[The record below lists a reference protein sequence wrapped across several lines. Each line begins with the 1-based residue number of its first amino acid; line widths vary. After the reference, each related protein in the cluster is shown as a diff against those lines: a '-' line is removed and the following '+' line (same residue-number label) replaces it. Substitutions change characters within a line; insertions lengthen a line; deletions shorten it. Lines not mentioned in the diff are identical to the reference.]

1 MATNNTYINAQD
13 DFIVKGNLTV
23 EGNVT
28 QVSTTINE
36 NRVAAEEFIINSD
49 GENTTAKITLN
60 SNNTFANL
68 SYAAGG
74 SLVVEPNIQ
83 GNVII
88 GSGQTLTVAGGANI
102 QGNVFFGNVSG
113 VASEA
118 TMFTD
123 LVTISLGG
131 DATGSAQFQ
140 GAGNTA
146 TISVALDSVNS
157 NSGSFGDAATIPN
170 FTVNSKGLI
179 TAAGETAVN
188 ITASQVSDFTSSA
201 RAVNSGSLGVNYDA
215 GTGAISL
222 TQFGGA
228 GQRGSAT
235 AVPQIVID
243 GGGRISSSSNVNIQ
257 IPKAQLTNF
266 DSEVRTLV
274 SATDA
279 GGDGSFAYNNST
291 GVFTYTGPSAAETR
305 AHFSAVT
312 SGDGSLTYNSGTGD
326 FTYVG
331 PSALQQRA
339 HFSGGTG
346 ITYDSN
352 SGAISIDST
361 VVTKAD
367 AQTINGDKIFTG
379 TVDLTGAT
387 IPGTVT
393 FAGNI
398 VATSIDTVT
407 QTDSIITDNNI
418 YLNQGGSDRD
428 AKIQVEHSTAN
439 TYLMWDNGTS
449 RWQFSNN
456 GSTDNNM
463 LLLTD
468 FSAISNGDGSL
479 AYNSS
484 TGAYT
489 YTGPSASQQRAHFSG
504 GTGITYNSSTGVF
517 TTTDADIVHDDL
529 SGFVSNEH
537 IDHSTVTITAGTGL
551 TGGGTIAASRTL
563 NVIGGDGITA
573 NANDMAV
580 DSTVI
585 RTTGNQSIAGDKTF
599 TGKLVVPTTATT
611 EANALY
617 SDGNEAYIYIGG
629 VAKQITPT
637 ASVGTVEDVGSTG
650 LNMYAGSR
658 IASNVTYHGVKSID
672 GGTYTNVAEAG
683 NVVTVEGDISAI
695 RGAFSAVDNAGDG
708 TFTYNSSTGA
718 FSYSGI
724 SASQVRNNF
733 SASGSTLS
741 YDSGTGVFTSSADN
755 YANWELTTDS
765 GSAETVTSGENVSF
779 TGGTGI
785 NVTNTGNTVTIASTN
800 TADITAV
807 TAGTGLTG
815 GGNSGAVTLSANA
828 SYIRTLFTGSGDISY
843 DSNTGTISFTNDAGD
858 ISSVVAG
865 TNLTGGGT
873 TGDVTLNLDTSS
885 DIDMSGNKVLFAN
898 MYSNEVSLPSAS
910 TYHGMF
916 AHVHGTGKGYFAH
929 NGNWIKLL
937 DETSSDTGDLSEGS
951 NLYHTTARAR
961 AVLSGGTGITYTSG
975 TGVIDLDEAT
985 SSVRGGIQ
993 IGYSENGKNYPV
1005 ELASGKAFVN
1015 VPWVD
1020 TDTNTNDIDYINAAS
1035 FDTGNGVL
1043 TLSGLGNAGASVDL
1057 DGRYST
1063 SDTNTTYTAGSG
1075 LNLSGTQFNV
1085 QNIGTSHFSNA
1096 GLQTSSESFA
1106 NNDTS
1111 LMTSAAIED
1120 KILSYGYTTET
1131 GDITSVTAGTGLSG
1145 GGSSGAVNLS
1155 VSGLTV
1161 SELAAS
1167 SLQTSGESFAN
1178 NDTSLMTSAAIEDKI
1193 TSYGYTTTVGDITAV
1208 VAGNG
1213 LSGGATSGS
1222 ATLNVDLADTT
1233 IFTSTNTAS
1242 KAVVRDG
1249 SGNFAAGTIT
1259 ATATQAQYADLA
1271 ENYVADADYE
1281 PGTVLIL
1288 GGEHEVT
1295 VTDEAGS
1302 YKAVG
1307 VVSTDP
1313 AHLMNSTCE
1322 GEHVVAV
1329 ALRGRVPC
1337 KVIGNVNKGDV
1348 LIASDTPGYAMVG
1361 AMAHNL
1367 SPLQIVGRAITSK
1380 LDAGN
1385 GVVEIIV

>member
-49 GENTTAKITLN
+49 GENTTAKITFN
-60 SNNTFANL
+60 SNNTFANI
-68 SYAAGG
+68 SYLTGG
-74 SLVVEPNIQ
+74 NLVVEPNLQ
-83 GNVII
+83 GNIII
-88 GSGQTLTVAGGANI
+88 GSGQTLTVASGASI
-102 QGNVFFGNVSG
+102 SGNVFTGSLAG
-113 VASEA
+113 VADEA
-118 TMFTD
+118 KMFTD
-123 LVTISLGG
+123 FVTVTLAG

-146 TISVALDSVNS
+146 TITMALDSVNS
-157 NSGSFGDAATIPN
+157 NTGSFGDAAKIPS
-170 FTVNSKGLI
+170 FTVNAKGLI
-179 TAAGETAVN
+179 TAASETAVS
-188 ITASQVSDFTSSA
+188 ITGSQVSDFTSVA
-201 RAVNSGSLGVNYDA
+201 RATLSGSLGINYDTS
-215 GTGAISL
+215 TGGISL
-222 TQFGGA
+222 SQFGGA

-243 GGGRISSSSNVNIQ
+243 GGGRISSSSNVTIAIPHTQ
-257 IPKAQLTNF
+257 ITDF
-266 DSEVRTLV
+266 DSAGRGLIQV
-274 SATDA
+274 TDA
-279 GGDGSFAYNNST
+279 GGDGSLAYNNTSGILTFT
-291 GVFTYTGPSAAETR
+291 GVAPSETRAHFSVTNSGGDGALAYDSGTGIFTYTGPSATEVR
-305 AHFSAVT
+305 
-312 SGDGSLTYNSGTGD
+312 N
-326 FTYVG
+326 
-331 PSALQQRA
+331 

-346 ITYDSN
+346 ININ
-352 SGAISIDST
+352 SGTVAIDST

-367 AQTINGDKIFTG
+367 AQTINGDKTFTG
-379 TVDLTGAT
+379 TVDLSGAT

-398 VATSIDTVT
+398 IATNIDTVT

-468 FSAISNGDGSL
+468 FSAITSGDGSL

-489 YTGPSASQQRAHFSG
+489 YTGPSASEQRAHFSG
-504 GTGITYNSSTGVF
+504 GTGITYNSSTGVI
-517 TTTDADIVHDDL
+517 TTTDADIVHDNL

-537 IDHSTVTITAGTGL
+537 IDHTTVSVTAGTGL
-551 TGGGTIAASRTL
+551 TGGGTIAATRTL

-573 NANDMAV
+573 NANDIEV

-585 RTTGNQSIAGDKTF
+585 RTTGDQSLAGAKTF

-611 EANALY
+611 DANAIY
-617 SDGNEAYIYIGG
+617 SVGNEAYIYIDG

-637 ASVGTVEDVGSTG
+637 ASVGSVEDVGSTG
-650 LNMYAGSR
+650 LNMYAGNR
-658 IASNVTYHGVKSID
+658 IAANVTYHGVKSID
-672 GGTYTNVAEAG
+672 GGTYTNVSEAG

-718 FSYSGI
+718 FSYSGV
-724 SASQVRNNF
+724 SQSQIRSEF
-733 SASGSTLS
+733 SASGTTLS

-755 YANWELTTDS
+755 YANWEFVSDS
-765 GSAETVTSGENVSF
+765 GSAETVTSGERVTFS
-779 TGGTGI
+779 GGTGI

-843 DSNTGTISFTNDAGD
+843 DPNTGAISFTNDAGD

-873 TGDVTLNLDTSS
+873 TGDVTLSLDTST
-885 DIDMSGNKVLFAN
+885 DIDMSGNRVLFAN
-898 MYSNEVSLPSAS
+898 LYSAEIDLPSAS

-929 NGNWIKLL
+929 AGGWKKLL
-937 DETSSDTGDLSEGS
+937 DESSSDTGDLSEGS

-961 AVLSGGTGITYTSG
+961 AAISATGDIAYNSTTGVISFTNDAGDIEGVTAGAGLSGGGTTGTVTLSHADTSSQASVNNTGRTYIQDVTLDTYGHVTGLTSATETVVDTNNYASSLSWDDS
-975 TGVIDLDEAT
+975 TGVLTVNRSGLSALTVDLDGRYSTSDTDTTYSEAT
-985 SSVRGGIQ
+985 SSTLGLIK
-993 IGYSENGKNYPV
+993 IGYSESGQNYPV
-1005 ELASGKAFVN
+1005 ELSGGKAFVN

-1020 TDTNTNDIDYINAAS
+1020 T
-1035 FDTGNGVL
+1035 
-1043 TLSGLGNAGASVDL
+1043 
-1057 DGRYST
+1057 
-1063 SDTNTTYTAGSG
+1063 NTTYGAGTGISLSGTTFNVGGLTVSELTAGS
-1075 LNLSGTQFNV
+1075 
-1085 QNIGTSHFSNA
+1085 
-1096 GLQTSSESFA
+1096 LQTSGESFS
-1106 NNDTS
+1106 DS
-1111 LMTSAAIED
+1111 DSVLMTAAAVQD

-1131 GDITSVTAGTGLSG
+1131 GDIT
-1145 GGSSGAVNLS
+1145 
-1155 VSGLTV
+1155 
-1161 SELAAS
+1161 
-1167 SLQTSGESFAN
+1167 
-1178 NDTSLMTSAAIEDKI
+1178 
-1193 TSYGYTTTVGDITAV
+1193 AV

-1213 LSGGATSGS
+1213 ISGGATSGS
-1222 ATLNVDLADTT
+1222 ATLNIDLADTT

-1242 KAVVRDG
+1242 KAVVRDA

-1288 GGEHEVT
+1288 GGDHEVT

-1361 AMAHNL
+1361 ATPHNL
-1367 SPLQIVGRAITSK
+1367 SPLQIVGRAINSK

>member
-28 QVSTTINE
+28 QVSTTIE
-36 NRVAAEEFIINSD
+36 SNRVEASEFIINSD
-49 GENTTAKITLN
+49 GTNTTSRLSLN
-60 SNNTFANL
+60 SNNSLATL
-68 SYAAGG
+68 SYLDGG

-170 FTVNSKGLI
+170 FTVNAKGLL

-188 ITASQVSDFTSSA
+188 ITASQVSDFTSAA
-201 RAVNSGSLGVNYDA
+201 RLVNSGSLGVNYDA
-215 GTGAISL
+215 SSGAISL

-235 AVPQIVID
+235 AVPQIVVD
-243 GGGRISSSSNVNIQ
+243 NGGRISSSSNVNIQ

-266 DSEVRTLV
+266 DSEVRTLI
-274 SATDA
+274 SANDA

-305 AHFSAVT
+305 AHFGVVS
-312 SGDGSLTYNSGTGD
+312 SGNGSIAYNSGTGD
-326 FTYVG
+326 FTYTG
-331 PSALQQRA
+331 PTASQIRGHL
-339 HFSGGTG
+339 SGGTG
-346 ITYDSN
+346 ITYDNS

-361 VVTKAD
+361 VVTTTG
-367 AQTINGDKIFTG
+367 AQTINGDKTFTG

-428 AKIQVEHSTAN
+428 AKIQVQHSGAN
-439 TYLMWDNGTS
+439 VYLKWDEGTD

-456 GSTDNNM
+456 GSTDNDL

-468 FSAISNGDGSL
+468 FSAISSGDGSL

-489 YTGPSASQQRAHFSG
+489 YTGPSASEQRAHFSG

-517 TTTDADIVHDDL
+517 TTTDADIVHDNL
-529 SGFVSNEH
+529 SGFVANEH
-537 IDHSTVTITAGTGL
+537 IDHTAVNITAGTGL

-637 ASVGTVEDVGSTG
+637 ASVGSVEDVGSTG
-650 LNMYAGSR
+650 LNIYAGSR
-658 IASNVTYHGVKSID
+658 IASNVTYHGIRSID

-755 YANWELTTDS
+755 YANWKLTTDS

-779 TGGTGI
+779 SGGTGI

-807 TAGTGLTG
+807 TAGVGLTG
-815 GGNSGAVTLSANA
+815 GGNSGAVTLTANA
-828 SYIRTLFTGSGDISY
+828 SYIRTLFSGSGDISY
-843 DSNTGTISFTNDAGD
+843 NVSTGAFSFTNDAGD

-898 MYSNEVSLPSAS
+898 MYGNEASLPSAT

-929 NGNWIKLL
+929 GGNWIKLL

-1020 TDTNTNDIDYINAAS
+1020 TNTNTNDIDYINAAS
-1035 FDTGNGVL
+1035 FDTSNGVL

-1096 GLQTSSESFA
+1096 GLQTSGESFA

-1131 GDITSVTAGTGLSG
+1131 GDITGVTAGTGLSG
-1145 GGSSGAVNLS
+1145 GGTSGAVSLA

-1167 SLQTSGESFAN
+1167 SLQTSGESFAD
-1178 NDTSLMTSAAIEDKI
+1178 NDTSLMTSAAIQDKI
-1193 TSYGYTTTVGDITAV
+1193 LSYGYTTTTGDITAV

-1222 ATLNVDLADTT
+1222 ATLNIDLADTT